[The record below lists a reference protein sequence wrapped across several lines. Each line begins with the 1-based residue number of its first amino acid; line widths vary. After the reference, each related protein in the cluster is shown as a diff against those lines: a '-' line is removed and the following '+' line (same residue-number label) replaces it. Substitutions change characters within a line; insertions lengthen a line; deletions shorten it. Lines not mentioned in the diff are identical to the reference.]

1 MSIQIITEVN
11 NIETD
16 ENQWWFIYN
25 ESTKIVIITPEVGY
39 VSASSPHIMVISDSE
54 EELVEYIEDSN
65 LIIPTS
71 DVDIDYPV

>member
-25 ESTKIVIITPEVGY
+25 ESTKIVIIAPEVGY

-54 EELVEYIEDSN
+54 EELVEY
-65 LIIPTS
+65 
-71 DVDIDYPV
+71 

>member
-1 MSIQIITEVN
+1 MSIQTITEVN

-25 ESTKIVIITPEVGY
+25 ESTKIVIIAPEVGY

-71 DVDIDYPV
+71 DVNIDYLV

>member
-39 VSASSPHIMVISDSE
+39 VAASSPHIMVISDSE

>member
-25 ESTKIVIITPEVGY
+25 ESTKIVIIAPEVGY

-71 DVDIDYPV
+71 DVDIDYLV

>member
-25 ESTKIVIITPEVGY
+25 ESTKIVIIAPEVGY

-54 EELVEYIEDSN
+54 EELVEYIEDNN

>member
-1 MSIQIITEVN
+1 MSIQTITEVN

-25 ESTKIVIITPEVGY
+25 ESTKIVIIAPEVGY

-71 DVDIDYPV
+71 DVNIDYPV